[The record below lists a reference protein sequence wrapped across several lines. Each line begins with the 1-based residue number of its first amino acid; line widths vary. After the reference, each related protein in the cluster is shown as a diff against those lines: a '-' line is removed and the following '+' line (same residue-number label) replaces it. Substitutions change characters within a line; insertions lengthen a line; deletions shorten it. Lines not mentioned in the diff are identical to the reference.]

1 MARDYKLVSG
11 DSHVNEPP
19 NLWQSRVPAKFK
31 DRAPRM
37 ERFEQGDAWVIEG
50 AIDPINFGLNQCA
63 SDPPEKTTAWIKWE
77 DCRRG
82 GYDPAARVAELD
94 EDNVDAELLYPT
106 PRVGNATFWNNEDRD
121 FHLACI
127 RAYNDWLSE
136 EYANHAPDRLF
147 GLAMMPTSGTKDALD
162 EFDRALALPGM
173 QGIVLG
179 QYPHGGGLISEE
191 DDPFWAAAEKAGV
204 PVSIHVAFATLPAGD
219 RSRPSAPQGEFR
231 NTDAPVRAS
240 QLIYS
245 GVFDRFPKLQV
256 VFAETDCGWVPY
268 AREQLDVVVGRGL
281 KRDIYKAKELPSY
294 YFSRNLSWVFIT
306 DVAGL
311 RMRDQIGV
319 DRMLWSSDHAHSFSH
334 YPETWKY
341 IDKQFVG
348 IAADEKHA
356 LLAGNALR
364 LYGITN
370 GN

>member
-1 MARDYKLVSG
+1 MARDYKLISG

-19 NLWQSRVPAKFK
+19 DLWQSRVPAKFK

-106 PRVGNATFWNNEDRD
+106 PRIGNAQFWNNSDPE
-121 FHLACI
+121 FHVACI

-136 EYANHAPDRLF
+136 EYANQAPDRLF
-147 GLAMMPTSGTKDALD
+147 GLAMMPTSSTKDALE
-162 EFDRALALPGM
+162 EFDRALALPGI

-179 QYPHGGGLISEE
+179 QYPHGGGLITEE

-204 PVSIHVAFATLPAGD
+204 PVNIHVALAMEPPGAKG
-219 RSRPSAPQGEFR
+219 RPNAPQGEFR

-240 QLIYS
+240 QFIYS
-245 GVFDRFPKLQV
+245 GVFDRFAKLQV

-268 AREQLDVVVGRGL
+268 TREQLDVVVSRGL
-281 KRDIYKAKELPSY
+281 KRDIYDAKELPSY
-294 YFSRNLSWVFIT
+294 YFKQNLSFVFIT

-311 RMRDQIGV
+311 SVRDLIGV

-334 YPETWKY
+334 YQETWKY

-348 IAADEKHA
+348 IPDDEKQA
-356 LLAGNALR
+356 LLAGNAQR
-364 LYGITN
+364 LYGIAN